1 MIFVES
7 RAFSRQR
14 AEHMADAEFRALQ
27 SALLENPETG
37 VPIPGTGGLRK
48 LRWAGSGRGRRG
60 GMRVIYF
67 PLLSRSVVLLFLLYS
82 KNEQDD
88 LTPDQKRT
96 LRRLVEAEIAQRAG
110 ER

>member
-14 AEHMADAEFRALQ
+14 AQHLDDAEFRALQ
-27 SALLENPETG
+27 SALLENPELG
-37 VPIPGTGGLRK
+37 VLIRETGGLRK
-48 LRWAGSGRGRRG
+48 VRWAGTGRGRRG
-60 GMRVIYF
+60 GVRIIYF
-67 PLLSRSVVLLFLLYS
+67 PLLARGVVLLFLLYP

-88 LTPDQKRT
+88 LTPEQKRT
-96 LRRLVEAEIAQRAG
+96 LRRLVDAEIAERAE

>member
-7 RAFSRQR
+7 RAFSRRR
-14 AEHMADAEFRALQ
+14 AEHLHDAELRALQ
-27 SALLENPETG
+27 TALLQDPEAG
-37 VPIPGTGGLRK
+37 VSIPGTGGLRK

-67 PLLSRSVVLLFLLYS
+67 PLLSRRVIFLLLLYS

-88 LTPDQKRT
+88 LTPEQKRT
-96 LRRLVEAEIAQRAG
+96 LRRLVYAEIAQREG
-110 ER
+110 NR